1 MLNFEDKLFET
12 RNLLLHEISCL
23 SQHELNQTIEINTWT
38 IAQICHH
45 LIIVEML
52 FADAIVYGLK
62 RKNDKEI
69 EPKRIEVISDRSQKI
84 DAPEISKPSSEQ
96 FHLEEIIQMFRNSR
110 KKFLDVL
117 SSIED
122 KSLLVKKSAKHPVLG
137 ELPLYQW
144 IELLYLHELRHIE
157 QIKRLKK

>member
-1 MLNFEDKLFET
+1 
-12 RNLLLHEISCL
+12 
-23 SQHELNQTIEINTWT
+23 
-38 IAQICHH
+38 
-45 LIIVEML
+45 
-52 FADAIVYGLK
+52 
-62 RKNDKEI
+62 
-69 EPKRIEVISDRSQKI
+69 
-84 DAPEISKPSSEQ
+84 
-96 FHLEEIIQMFRNSR
+96 MFRNSR